1 MALIHDMQPELDI
14 SGMQYVEIGTDGTG
28 LNTSNAGSYRII
40 KYGDPDARKRK
51 HLIVIITAY
60 VRA

>member
-1 MALIHDMQPELDI
+1 
-14 SGMQYVEIGTDGTG
+14 MQYVEIGTDGTG